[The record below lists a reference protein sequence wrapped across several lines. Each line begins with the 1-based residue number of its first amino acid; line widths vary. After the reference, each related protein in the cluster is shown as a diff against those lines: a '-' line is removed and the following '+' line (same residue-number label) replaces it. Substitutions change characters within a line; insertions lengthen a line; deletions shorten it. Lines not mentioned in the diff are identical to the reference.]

1 MSTSARRQF
10 IVNGSAAL
18 AALAVFQSCF
28 AQACDLRAAIR
39 RSSLTATVRAWARR
53 IMSKSRAVKFA
64 LAFGFMSVTFAPSA
78 LAEGDIVAG
87 EKLFLRKCFGC
98 HVVPAGATAKGP
110 TLRGV
115 VGRPVASVEGF
126 AFSDGLRAFRATGA
140 VWDEATLDKLL
151 QDTIGFVRG
160 MRMTMTPISRDTDR
174 ADLIAFLKSNK

>member
-1 MSTSARRQF
+1 
-10 IVNGSAAL
+10 
-18 AALAVFQSCF
+18 
-28 AQACDLRAAIR
+28 
-39 RSSLTATVRAWARR
+39 
-53 IMSKSRAVKFA
+53 MSKSRAVKFA
-64 LAFGFMSVTFAPSA
+64 LAVAFISVAFAEWA

-87 EKLFLRKCFGC
+87 ERLFLRKCFGC

-110 TLRGV
+110 SLQGV

-126 AFSDGLRAFRATGA
+126 AFSDGLKAFGATGA
-140 VWDEATLDKLL
+140 VWDEVTLDKLL

>member
-1 MSTSARRQF
+1 
-10 IVNGSAAL
+10 
-18 AALAVFQSCF
+18 
-28 AQACDLRAAIR
+28 
-39 RSSLTATVRAWARR
+39 
-53 IMSKSRAVKFA
+53 
-64 LAFGFMSVTFAPSA
+64 

-126 AFSDGLRAFRATGA
+126 AFSDGLKAFGATGA